1 MTTRRFLTP
10 QSLTAPLVLFLFAI
24 LTAASVHA
32 RDITSLI
39 PSTRWIMLNSPFRPT
54 SHEECNEFAQEFA
67 EVVAQLNAQHEECLQ
82 GTPSEPSGSEGC
94 SKVSCQALHSARD
107 AATKKSSREV
117 GECRDEVSQYLAK
130 KREEET
136 RRQQAADKSAR
147 EDAKQAA
154 KDEAERLKNERDRK
168 DQDAKQERGRKARD
182 VREAAESRERAA
194 QDGRERAEHGKREK
208 ERQAIE
214 AKAERESAERAKRDT
229 ALDQAR
235 ASREK
240 ELAVAR
246 PREESAKLERD
257 RKEQSVYFE
266 LVQKLKA
273 AKEMAEAAVEFAAN
287 PFEKGA
293 AMLSD
298 GIASALVDKGLD
310 IAAPIGPE
318 KEDPRYEAIA
328 AGVDE
333 VRSKALEN
341 NPVADKISGLAM
353 EGIHKINRQ
362 VLGQVDELGKQVE
375 GILQDDGAQ
384 TSRSTLTYRPPSPTA
399 TATSAAGR
407 EAKPSADDRN
417 PFEPQ
422 SETDRVALANP
433 SSPGRVNPFENET
446 TSPTYDDPDT
456 GRQYSIPAG
465 HTMYRNPSTG
475 KLSVLEEN
483 RVEQSTDADRVV
495 DGQIRC
501 SPSGKG
507 RIIVDCEK
515 RRKLKNPFAVQTRQ

>member
-1 MTTRRFLTP
+1 MTTHRFLTS
-10 QSLTAPLVLFLFAI
+10 QNLAALLFLFAL
-24 LTAASVHA
+24 LTAVSVQA
-32 RDITSLI
+32 RDLMSLI

-54 SHEECNEFAQEFA
+54 SHEECNKFAQEFA

-107 AATKKSSREV
+107 AATKKSSREA
-117 GECRDEVSQYLAK
+117 GECRDEVSQHLAK

-147 EDAKQAA
+147 EDAEQAT
-154 KDEAERLKNERDRK
+154 KNKAERLEDERDRK
-168 DQDAKQERGRKARD
+168 DQDAQKESDRKARESADSRDRATRD
-182 VREAAESRERAA
+182 V
-194 QDGRERAEHGKREK
+194 RERAEHDKLEK
-208 ERQAIE
+208 ERQAAL
-214 AKAERESAERAKRDT
+214 AKAERESADRAKRDT
-229 ALDQAR
+229 ALAGASAR
-235 ASREK
+235 RET
-240 ELAVAR
+240 ELKIAR
-246 PREESAKLERD
+246 DREEAAKLERD
-257 RKEQSVYFE
+257 RQEQSVYLE
-266 LVQKLKA
+266 LVEKLRG
-273 AKEMAEAAVEFAAN
+273 AKEKVETAVEFAAN

-318 KEDPRYEAIA
+318 KKDPRYEAIA
-328 AGVDE
+328 EGVDG
-333 VRSKALEN
+333 VRGKGLEN
-341 NPVADKISGLAM
+341 NPFADKISGLAM

-362 VLGQVDELGKQVE
+362 LLGQVDELGKQVE
-375 GILQDDGAQ
+375 GIAQDGAQ
-384 TSRSTLTYRPPSPTA
+384 TSRSPPTYRPPPPTV
-399 TATSAAGR
+399 TSTSAARR
-407 EAKPSADDRN
+407 EAPSSPVDRN

-433 SSPGRVNPFENET
+433 SSRGRVNPFENET

-475 KLSVLEEN
+475 ELSVMEEN

-507 RIIVDCEK
+507 RMIVDCEK